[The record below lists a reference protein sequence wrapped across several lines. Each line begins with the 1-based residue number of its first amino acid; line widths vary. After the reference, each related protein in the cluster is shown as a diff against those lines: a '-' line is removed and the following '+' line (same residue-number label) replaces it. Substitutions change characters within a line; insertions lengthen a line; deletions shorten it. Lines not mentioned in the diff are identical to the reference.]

1 MPGTTKTKHFTV
13 RFKPEASAEL
23 KEMSKNEGVSAAELV
38 RRAINFYN
46 VRIEAKKSNKR
57 IFLEREDGA
66 KEWVMI

>member
-13 RFKPEASAEL
+13 RFKPEASAAL
-23 KEMSKNEGVSAAELV
+23 KEMSENEGVSAAELV

-46 VRIEAKKSNKR
+46 VRIEAKKHNMR